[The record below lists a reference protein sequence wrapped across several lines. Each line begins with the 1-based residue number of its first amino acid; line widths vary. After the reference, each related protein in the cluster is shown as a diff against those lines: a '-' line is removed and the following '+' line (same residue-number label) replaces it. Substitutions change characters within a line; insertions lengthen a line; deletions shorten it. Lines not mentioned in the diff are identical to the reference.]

1 MCLPAA
7 QAITQDSDG
16 LGATLGKTSQL
27 KSGVKSML
35 LQLLLLLVW
44 HLLRSL
50 AGSEA

>member
-7 QAITQDSDG
+7 QAITVHNDG
-16 LGATLGKTSQL
+16 LGAAVGKTPQH
-27 KSGVKSML
+27 KSGVKSVL
-35 LQLLLLLVW
+35 LHLLLLLVC